1 MPPAPSSPSF
11 IVESLA
17 KHHNRKAFSCGIEP
31 LDRYLKEAASQ
42 DARRGIAAPFVLV
55 NKTNPH
61 TILGYYTLSAYGITS
76 SNLPDEMAKKLPGYD
91 LIPATLLGRFAID
104 QSHRRQG
111 LGGELLS
118 HALERASTQSE
129 FIASYAVVVDA
140 IDQNAISFYKSHGFL
155 PFQDHP
161 DRLFLPM
168 KTIAALFKKP

>member
-1 MPPAPSSPSF
+1 MPPAPRSPSF

-17 KHHNRKAFSCGIEP
+17 KHHNRKAFSCGIDS
-31 LDRYLKEAASQ
+31 LDRYLKETASQ
-42 DARRGIAAPFVLV
+42 DVRRRIAAPFVLV
-55 NKTNPH
+55 NKTDPH

-76 SNLPDEMAKKLPGYD
+76 SNLPDEMAKKLPRYD

-104 QSHRRQG
+104 LSHRKKG
-111 LGGELLS
+111 LGGDLLS
-118 HALERASTQSE
+118 HALERAYTQSAS
-129 FIASYAVVVDA
+129 IASYAVVVDA

-168 KTIAALFKKP
+168 KTIGDLFKKP